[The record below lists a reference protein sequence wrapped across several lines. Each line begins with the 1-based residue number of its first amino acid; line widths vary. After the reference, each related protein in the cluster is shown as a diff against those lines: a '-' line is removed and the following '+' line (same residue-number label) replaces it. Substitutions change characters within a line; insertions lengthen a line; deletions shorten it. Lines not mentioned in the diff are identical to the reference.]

1 MSQLFPRLLKI
12 VLPIVIIT
20 GLLTVFGERGLV
32 KAYRL
37 SNERDEIRT
46 KVEKLGRE
54 NQYLRGELAALRSDH
69 HYIEDMARKELGLV
83 REGETVYRFRDESMK

>member
-1 MSQLFPRLLKI
+1 MSQLFPKLLKV

-37 SNERDEIRT
+37 TTERDDIRA
-46 KVEKLGRE
+46 KVEKLKRE
-54 NQYLRGELAALRSDH
+54 NQYLRGELTSLRSDRR
-69 HYIEDMARKELGLV
+69 YVENIARKDLGLV
-83 REGETVYRFRDESMK
+83 REGETVYRFRGE